1 MLVVLRVKFL
11 RFYGGI
17 FFNHLFLP
25 NFLNFKA
32 GLHNQCGNCMNKCIN
47 LILGFIVLLLFSNT
61 TKSQTYA
68 INNGF
73 TYNQTVTTCSGTFYD
88 SNISGNY
95 GAFEDYT
102 VTFSP
107 GNPGRVMQMNFLELA
122 VGTGDTLF
130 VFDGPSTLNSVID
143 TFTAVSFSYAQSV
156 FATDTN
162 TNGSLTFKFKSNGTS
177 QALGWKAE
185 IKCGYPCKQRIIGN
199 IATTP
204 GKDTNGNTN
213 ICLTASGK
221 VQFNLATSYP
231 ENGTIYNQAD
241 TSSYFHW
248 FWGDGKDTVR
258 KNLTNVSHT
267 YAQEGGYNIRLIIT
281 DSNGCVNRL
290 PITAKVRTGI
300 KPVFK
305 ITAPANICVGDSVKL
320 TPSAFAT
327 FSSGGFV
334 TPLGGSFLTLPVSG
348 DSLFLPDGSG
358 VTYTSNIFIS
368 QFAQG
373 QTLTNI
379 NDLKGIFMNMEH
391 SYLGDLNISITA
403 PNGVT
408 VNLKSYPGGS
418 SCFLGEPVDEP
429 TGTSTT
435 SPLFSI
441 AGKGYTY
448 SFNSTPTH
456 GTMVAESTNF
466 SYSFID
472 NSGVAQNNKKY
483 LPSGSYASSASLNA
497 LVGTPLNG
505 TWTLQIKDNLAI
517 DNGFLFNWRL
527 EFNPALFPNVETYD
541 VPIISQNWTT
551 PANGLVNVT
560 GTIANI
566 QPDMAGNLSYFYR
579 VIDTFGCVFDTTIKI
594 VAVASPVK
602 PNLGNDIAFCNGQS
616 SVNLTVANP
625 DNTAFYTWSNGANG
639 VAATVFTPDTYIVTA
654 NNSTG
659 CKSRDT
665 INVNPPENVTV
676 NLGIDTM
683 FCATAPNLLK
693 PVVSNNVV
701 GYLWNNGTTKDT
713 LRISAPGTYSV
724 KVTTNNGCFLTDEII
739 VGDNPVNNFR
749 MPIDTII
756 CEKSSYIV
764 TLNIPI
770 NTTTIVWNDGVIGS
784 VRSVTGTNVYSTIAN
799 NVGCLKQSSYRV
811 DVKPLPVVNLGPDIT
826 LCNSKTIVLKASYPG
841 ASYLWNDNTTDSTLL
856 ANAAKVYWVEAL
868 YNQCT
873 YRDSIEVKYVKCDC
887 NTVVPNAFSP
897 NGDGINEGFGPKMEC
912 VPAQYQMSIFNR
924 YGQVIFETKDYTK
937 TWDGTLNGKPM
948 PVGTYYYVL
957 NYFNPG
963 LAIPERFAGS
973 ITIIR

>member
-1 MLVVLRVKFL
+1 
-11 RFYGGI
+11 
-17 FFNHLFLP
+17 
-25 NFLNFKA
+25 
-32 GLHNQCGNCMNKCIN
+32 MNKFIN
-47 LILGFIVLLLFSNT
+47 FIFVFIVLLSFSKVA
-61 TKSQTYA
+61 KSQTYA

-95 GAFEDYT
+95 GSFEDYT

-107 GNPGRVMQMNFLELA
+107 GNPGRVIQLNFLQIA
-122 VGTGDTLF
+122 IAAGDTLF
-130 VFDGPSTLNSVID
+130 VYDGASIQSNALAV
-143 TFTAVSFSYAQSV
+143 FTAMTTNENTAIFTS
-156 FATDTN
+156 DTN
-162 TNGSLTFKFKSNGTS
+162 TNGSLTFKFKSDASS
-177 QALGWKAE
+177 QAAGWNAT
-185 IKCGYPCKQRIIGN
+185 IKCAFPCKQRILGN
-199 IATTP
+199 VGTNP
-204 GKDTNGNTN
+204 NKDTNGNTN
-213 ICLTASGK
+213 ICLNANAN
-221 VQFNLATSYP
+221 VQFNLTTSYP

-248 FWGDGKDTVR
+248 FWGDGKDTIR

-300 KPVFK
+300 KPIFK
-305 ITAPANICVGDSVKL
+305 ISAPANLCVGDSVKL
-320 TPSAFAT
+320 TPNAFAT
-327 FSSGGFV
+327 FNGGYV
-334 TPLGGSFLTLPVSG
+334 TPLTGSFLSLPISG
-348 DSLFLPDGSG
+348 DSLFMPDGSG
-358 VTYTSNIFIS
+358 VTYFSNIFIS

-429 TGTSTT
+429 QATPLT
-435 SPLFSI
+435 SPLYAI

-448 SFNSTPTH
+448 WFNSTPTY
-456 GTMVAESTNF
+456 GTMVAESNNF
-466 SYSFID
+466 NYSFVD

-483 LPSGSYASSASLNA
+483 LPSGSYTSSASLNA

-505 TWTLQIKDNLAI
+505 TWTLQVRDNLPA
-517 DNGFLFNWRL
+517 DNGFLFNWKL
-527 EFNPALFPNVETYD
+527 DFNPALFPNVETYN

-579 VIDTFGCVFDTTIKI
+579 VVDTFGCVFDTTIKI

-602 PNLGNDIAFCNGQS
+602 PNLGNNIAFCNGQS
-616 SVNLTVANP
+616 SLNLTVANP
-625 DNTAFYTWSNGANG
+625 DNSAFYTWSNGANG

-659 CKSRDT
+659 CISRDT
-665 INVNPPENVTV
+665 IVVSPPENVTV
-676 NLGIDTM
+676 YLGIDTM
-683 FCATAPNLLK
+683 FCASAPNLLK
-693 PVVSNNVV
+693 PIVSNNVV

-724 KVTTNNGCFLTDEII
+724 KVTTNNGCFVTDEII
-739 VGDNPVNNFR
+739 IADNLVNNFR
-749 MPIDTII
+749 MPVDTII

-764 TLNIPI
+764 TLNTPP
-770 NTTTIVWNDGVIGS
+770 NTSILWNDGVTGS
-784 VRSVTGTNVYSTIAN
+784 VRSVTETNVYTTIAN
-799 NVGCLKQSSYRV
+799 NIGCLKQSSYRV
-811 DVKPLPVVNLGPDIT
+811 DAKPLPVVNLGSDVT
-826 LCNSKTIVLKASYPG
+826 LCNSKTILLKANYLG

-856 ANAAKVYWVEAL
+856 ANAAKLYWVEAL

-873 YRDSIEVKYVKCDC
+873 YRDSLEVKYVKCDC
-887 NTVVPNAFSP
+887 NTTVPNAFSP

-912 VPAQYQMSIFNR
+912 VPAQYKMSIFNR

-937 TWDGTLNGKPM
+937 IWDGTLNGKPM

-963 LAIPERFAGS
+963 LVIPERFAGS

>member
-1 MLVVLRVKFL
+1 MNKFL
-11 RFYGGI
+11 SI
-17 FFNHLFLP
+17 V
-25 NFLNFKA
+25 
-32 GLHNQCGNCMNKCIN
+32 I
-47 LILGFIVLLLFSNT
+47 ILMGFIFVNT
-61 TKSQTYA
+61 NSAKSQTYA

-88 SNISGNY
+88 SNVSGNY
-95 GAFEDYT
+95 GTNESYT

-107 GNPGRVMQMNFLELA
+107 GNPGRVMQMNFVELA
-122 VGTGDTLF
+122 VGVGDTLF
-130 VFDGPSTLNSVID
+130 VYDGPSTANSLID
-143 TFTAVSFSYAQSV
+143 FYTSISFPYAQSI

-162 TNGSLTFKFKSNGTS
+162 TNGSLTFKFKSDASN
-177 QALGWKAE
+177 QAAGWKAE
-185 IKCGYPCKQRIIGN
+185 IKCAFPCKQRITGN
-199 IATTP
+199 LITSPT
-204 GKDTNGNTN
+204 KDTNGNTN

-221 VQFNLATSYP
+221 VQFNMQTAYP
-231 ENGTIYNQAD
+231 DNGVIYNQAD

-248 FWGDGKDTVR
+248 FWGDGKDTIR

-300 KPVFK
+300 KPIFK
-305 ITAPANICVGDSVKL
+305 ISAPVNLCVGDSVKL
-320 TPSAFAT
+320 TPSAFT
-327 FSSGGFV
+327 TPSGGFV
-334 TPLGGSFLTLPVSG
+334 TPIGGSFLTLPVSG

-368 QFAQG
+368 QFAPG

-379 NDLKGIFMNMEH
+379 SDLKGIFMNMEH

-429 TGTSTT
+429 SGTSSS

-448 SFNSTPTH
+448 WFNSTPTY
-456 GTMVAESTNF
+456 GTMVAESNNYT
-466 SYSFID
+466 YSFID
-472 NSGVAQNNKKY
+472 NSGAAQNNKKY
-483 LPSGSYASSASLNA
+483 LPSGSYTSSASLNA

-517 DNGFLFNWRL
+517 DNGFLFNWHL
-527 EFNPALFPNVETYD
+527 EFNPALFPNVETYN
-541 VPIISQNWTT
+541 VPIISQNWIT
-551 PANGLVNVT
+551 PANGLIGVS
-560 GTIANI
+560 GTIATV
-566 QPDMAGNLSYFYR
+566 QPDMAGNLSYLYR
-579 VIDTFGCVFDTTIKI
+579 VIDTFGCTFDTTVKMI
-594 VAVASPVK
+594 AVARPVK
-602 PNLGNDIAFCNGQS
+602 PNIGNDIAFCNGQS
-616 SVNLTVANP
+616 SLNLTVSNP
-625 DNTAFYTWSNGANG
+625 DNTAFYSWSNGANG
-639 VAATVFTPDTYIVTA
+639 ITATVSTPDTYIVTA
-654 NNSTG
+654 SNSAG
-659 CKSRDT
+659 CKARDT
-665 INVNPPENVTV
+665 IVVSPPENVTV
-676 NLGIDTM
+676 NLGIDTL

-701 GYLWNNGTTKDT
+701 SYLWNNGTTKDT
-713 LRISAPGTYSV
+713 LRISSPGTYSV
-724 KVTTNNGCFLTDEII
+724 KVTTNNGCFVTDEII
-739 VGDNPVNNFR
+739 VGDNPVNNFS

-764 TLNIPI
+764 TLNPPP
-770 NTTTIVWNDGVIGS
+770 NTSILWNDGIIGNS
-784 VRSVTGTNVYSTIAN
+784 RPVTATNTYSTIAN
-799 NVGCLKQSSYRV
+799 YIGCLKQSSYKV
-811 DVKPLPVVNLGPDIT
+811 DAKPLPIVNLGSDVT
-826 LCNSKTIVLKASYPG
+826 LCNSKTILLKASYPG
-841 ASYLWNDNTTDSTLL
+841 ATYLWNDNTTDSTLL

-887 NTVVPNAFSP
+887 NTILPNAFSP
-897 NGDGINEGFGPKMEC
+897 NGDGVNDAFGPKMEC
-912 VPAQYQMSIFNR
+912 VPAQYVLNIFNR
-924 YGQVIFETKDYTK
+924 YGQLIFETKDYNK
-937 TWDGTLNGKPM
+937 TWDGTMNGKPL

-957 NYFNPG
+957 NYFNTG